1 MKWSCGVFKQHETN
15 WPRTNSGRFD
25 LGGSDKFGV
34 KICFVRFSN
43 QNNLKGTKGVRMKT
57 IVSLVVVLVIASAAS
72 LQAADAKALWD
83 ANCAQCHG
91 KSGNADT
98 KMGKTL
104 NAKDLTDSK
113 VQEAFSDAKAA
124 ESIKNGVKENG
135 KTTMKAFGGKL
146 SEDDIKA
153 LVAYVRTL
161 KK

>member
-1 MKWSCGVFKQHETN
+1 
-15 WPRTNSGRFD
+15 
-25 LGGSDKFGV
+25 
-34 KICFVRFSN
+34 
-43 QNNLKGTKGVRMKT
+43 MKT
-57 IVSLVVVLVIASAAS
+57 ILALAAS
-72 LQAADAKALWD
+72 VLLASSTSLLAADAKANWD

-91 KSGNADT
+91 KDGKADT

-104 NAKDLTDSK
+104 NAKDLTDAK
-113 VQEAFSDAKAA
+113 VQSEFSDAKAT

-146 SEDDIKA
+146 TDDEIKA

>member
-1 MKWSCGVFKQHETN
+1 MKVIVT
-15 WPRTNSGRFD
+15 
-25 LGGSDKFGV
+25 L
-34 KICFVRFSN
+34 
-43 QNNLKGTKGVRMKT
+43 
-57 IVSLVVVLVIASAAS
+57 IVSLFAAS
-72 LQAADAKALWD
+72 TVSLRAADAKANWD

-91 KSGNADT
+91 KTGNADT

-113 VQEAFSDAKAA
+113 VQAAFTDAKAT

-146 SEDDIKA
+146 TDDEIKA

>member
-1 MKWSCGVFKQHETN
+1 
-15 WPRTNSGRFD
+15 
-25 LGGSDKFGV
+25 
-34 KICFVRFSN
+34 
-43 QNNLKGTKGVRMKT
+43 MKT
-57 IVSLVVVLVIASAAS
+57 IVIITISLFAASAISAR
-72 LQAADAKALWD
+72 AADAKANWE

-104 NAKDLTDSK
+104 SAKDLTDAK
-113 VQEAFSDAKAA
+113 VQGEFTDAKATQ
-124 ESIKNGVKENG
+124 SIKEGVKENG

-146 SEDDIKA
+146 TDDEIKA

>member
-1 MKWSCGVFKQHETN
+1 MKVIVT
-15 WPRTNSGRFD
+15 
-25 LGGSDKFGV
+25 L
-34 KICFVRFSN
+34 
-43 QNNLKGTKGVRMKT
+43 
-57 IVSLVVVLVIASAAS
+57 IVSLFAVTTVS
-72 LQAADAKALWD
+72 LRAADAKANWD

-113 VQEAFSDAKAA
+113 VQAAFTDAKAT

-146 SEDDIKA
+146 TDDEIKA